1 MRKHFTLPT
10 VLSGLA
16 LVVALS
22 GTAVAATSVLIKHN
36 SQVAAHTIAGAAAP
50 THDNKNIIA
59 ASIGSTDLHTG
70 AVTNTK
76 LGSNA
81 VKAPNLASGAVTST
95 KIAAGAVTKA
105 KLSFPTFSVTKPKTD
120 DTERTLVSTD
130 GLTLTYKCSAGFG
143 NPQLAV
149 FISSSDPGAFESG
162 EVNDIDND
170 TTTQVD
176 TTLPSSDLSLTAA
189 GSDAGTAHTLV
200 TLTYQAGIHVGLV
213 TLDATVN
220 SLASTCT
227 VQGAFVP
234 LT

>member
-10 VLSGLA
+10 VLSVLA

-22 GTAVAATSVLIKHN
+22 GTAVAATSVLIKQN

-50 THDNKNIIA
+50 KHDNKNIIA
-59 ASIGSTDLHTG
+59 GSIGSTDLHVG

-76 LGSNA
+76 LGSSA
-81 VKAPNLASGAVTST
+81 VKATNLASGAVTSA
-95 KIAAGAVTKA
+95 KIAAAAVTRA

-130 GLTLTYKCSAGFG
+130 GLSLTYKCSADFG

-149 FISSSDPGAFESG
+149 FISSSDPAAYANG

-170 TTTQVD
+170 TTTQVH
-176 TTLPSSDLSLTAA
+176 TALSSSDQSLTAS
-189 GSDAGTAHTLV
+189 GTDAGTADTVV

-213 TLDATVN
+213 TLDATANV
-220 SLASTCT
+220 LTSTCT